1 MIHVLG
7 TMFRHWRRAPLQLV
21 LLIAGL
27 ALATA
32 LWSAVQAINAEA
44 RASYG
49 RAVERLGTG
58 GMAALTSPEGAIALQ
73 TYVRLRRVGW
83 QLSPVL
89 EGTWA
94 QGGRSV
100 TLLGVDVL
108 SYPGAPAMV
117 TAAEADGSLGPLGV
131 LTTPGVMFAHPETQ
145 AALAGLDQE
154 AFRILPLPDLPPNLV
169 LSDISVVEGLLNRPG
184 QLSRILILPD
194 QPEGLPALSVLA
206 PRLQRSSTDDGPLGD
221 PGRLTR
227 SFHLN
232 LTAFGFL
239 SFGVG
244 LFIVQGSITLGI
256 EQRRGTIRT
265 LRCLGVAMSGLMA
278 ALLLELI
285 VLALVA
291 GGLGLVVGY
300 SLAGL
305 LLPDVSAT
313 LRGLYG
319 APVDGT
325 LSLRLS
331 WVVSGL
337 GMALAGTLL
346 AGLQALLS
354 LRRMGRHL
362 SQASYA
368 TARLNRTH
376 IWIWCLSG
384 AGLISLGAVVL
395 QVGSGLLAGFV
406 FLGGLM
412 LGSAVLLLPV
422 LTLLLQG
429 MRRMA
434 RSPAFQWLTA
444 DSQLQLPGLSLSLM
458 ALLLAVATN
467 VGVGTMVSSFRMT
480 FVDWIDQRLV
490 ADVFVEVETDA
501 QAQAV
506 MRWAKA
512 NDARSL
518 PQSYSDTRLNS
529 APLRIYGVVDDPLS
543 RRDWPLVRGAPD
555 AWDQLHSAGAVFV
568 NEQLAHRDGLQPGD
582 RMTLGPDWSAPIAA
596 VYSDYGN
603 PDGQIIMSLPALR
616 AHVPAPIVRRIGLVP
631 TEATHPGDLG
641 QGLAR
646 DLGISATAI
655 RDKDM
660 IKSLSI
666 AVFDRTFVV
675 TGALNILT
683 LAVAGFAML
692 TSFLSQWSRRLPQL
706 APVWAMGVSRARL
719 AGLELLRSLGFA
731 VLTFACALPLGLGLA
746 WALLNV
752 INLEAFGW
760 RLPMYLFPA
769 EWVRLFLLTCLAA
782 GLAAVVPVL
791 RLLRLSP
798 ARLLEV
804 FSNDR
809 L

>member
-1 MIHVLG
+1 MIHVLA
-7 TMFRHWRRAPLQLV
+7 TMFGHWRRAPLQLV

-44 RASYG
+44 RASYE

-58 GMAALTSPEGAIALQ
+58 DMAALTSPEGTIALE
-73 TYVRLRRVGW
+73 TYVRLRRAGW

-89 EGTWA
+89 EGVWG
-94 QGGRSV
+94 QGEQSV

-108 SYPGAPAMV
+108 SYPGAPAMAA
-117 TAAEADGSLGPLGV
+117 AAETEGNLDVAGLLM
-131 LTTPGVMFAHPETQ
+131 TPGVMFANPGTRAKLERD
-145 AALAGLDQE
+145 DQE
-154 AFRILPLPDLPPNLV
+154 AARIFSLPDLPPDLV
-169 LSDISVVEGLLNRPG
+169 LSDISVVEALLNRPG
-184 QLSRILILPD
+184 QLSRLLILPD
-194 QPEGLPALSVLA
+194 QPRDLPPLSARAPGLVVTA
-206 PRLQRSSTDDGPLGD
+206 TNDGPLGD

-244 LFIVQGSITLGI
+244 LFIVQGSIMLSI

-265 LRCLGVAMSGLMA
+265 LRCLGVSVSSLMT

-285 VLALVA
+285 LLALVA
-291 GGLGLVVGY
+291 GAVGLVVGY

-331 WVVSGL
+331 WVLSGL

-346 AGLQALLS
+346 AGLQALIS
-354 LRRMGRHL
+354 LRRLARHL

-368 TARLNRTH
+368 PARLSASQ
-376 IWIWCLSG
+376 IQILCLSG
-384 AGLISLGAVVL
+384 AGLIGLGAVVL
-395 QVGSGLLAGFV
+395 SFGSGLLAGFV
-406 FLGGLM
+406 GLGGLM
-412 LGSAVLLLPV
+412 LGSAVLVLPV
-422 LTLLLQG
+422 LNLLLQG
-429 MRRMA
+429 ARRMA
-434 RSPAFQWLTA
+434 GSPELQWLAA
-444 DSQLQLPGLSLSLM
+444 DSRLQLPGLSLSLM

-490 ADVFVEVETDA
+490 ADVFVEVETEA
-501 QAQAV
+501 QAQSV
-506 MRWAKA
+506 LRWATLLR
-512 NDARSL
+512 ARSL
-518 PQSYSDTRLNS
+518 PQFYSDTRLNS
-529 APLRIYGVVDDPLS
+529 APLRIYGVVDDPLY
-543 RRDWPLVRGAPD
+543 REHWPLVRKTPD
-555 AWDQLHSAGAVFV
+555 AWERLHGGGAVFV
-568 NEQLAHRDGLQPGD
+568 NEQLAQRDGVQVGD
-582 RMTLGPDWSAPIAA
+582 RMTVGPGWSAPVAA

-603 PDGQIIMSLPALR
+603 PDKQIIASLPALR
-616 AHVPAPIVRRIGLVP
+616 AQVPSPTLLRIGLVP
-631 TEATHPGDLG
+631 PEGMSRDDLA
-641 QGLAR
+641 QRLEQ
-646 DLGISATAI
+646 DLDITRTAI
-655 RDKDM
+655 RDKEA

-692 TSFLSQWSRRLPQL
+692 TSFLSQWTRRLPQL
-706 APVWAMGVSRARL
+706 APVWAMGISRARL
-719 AGLELLRSLGFA
+719 AGLEFLRSLGFA
-731 VLTFACALPLGLGLA
+731 ILTFVFALPLGLGLA
-746 WALLNV
+746 WVLLNV

-760 RLPMYLFPA
+760 RLPMYLFPGA
-769 EWVRLFLLTCLAA
+769 WARLLLLTCLAA
-782 GLAAVVPVL
+782 GLAALTPVL
-791 RLLRLSP
+791 RLLRLAP
-798 ARLLEV
+798 AQLLGV

-809 L
+809 P